1 MDIAMK
7 IAVVTPYYQE
17 TTEQLVRCLSSVAK
31 QTYNNLTHILVADG
45 YPKRFENFQNL
56 EQIHLP
62 YSHSDAGA
70 TPRAIGAL
78 SAFSKGYDAVA
89 FLDADNWYY
98 PDHIETMTSAMQS
111 TNADA
116 VIATRTIH
124 ALDGKELY
132 VDRVES
138 NGTNMVDTNC
148 MFLKK
153 TVSHYMGFW
162 VTTPQYKMVSD
173 RVFWQT
179 CVSNGIKAVRCDKPT
194 VAYASKWAWHYQYAG
209 VQIPDD
215 SVWIEQDREGNFK
228 TIKHKDRSTTQ

>member
-1 MDIAMK
+1 MK

-17 TTEQLVRCLSSVAK
+17 TTEQLTRCLSSVAA
-31 QTYNNLTHILVADG
+31 QTHKNITHILVADG
-45 YPKRFENFQNL
+45 YPKRFENFQRL
-56 EQIHLP
+56 EQIQLP

-70 TPRAIGAL
+70 TPRALGAL
-78 SAFSKGYDAVA
+78 SAFSRGYDAVA
-89 FLDADNWYY
+89 FLDADNWYQ
-98 PDHIETMTSAMQS
+98 PDHIETMVSAMQS

-124 ALDGKELY
+124 ALNGNELY

-138 NGTNMVDTNC
+138 NGENMVDTNC
-148 MFLKK
+148 MFLSK
-153 TVSHYMGFW
+153 TMSHYMGFW
-162 VTTPQYKMVSD
+162 ITAPQHKMVSD
-173 RVFWQT
+173 RVFWQA

-215 SVWIEQDREGNFK
+215 AVWIEQDREGNFK
-228 TIKHKDRSTTQ
+228 TTKHKDRSTT

>member
-1 MDIAMK
+1 MK
-7 IAVVTPYYQE
+7 VAVVTPYYQE
-17 TTEQLVRCLSSVAK
+17 TSEQLIRCLNSVAS
-31 QTYNNLTHILVADG
+31 QTYKNITHILVADG
-45 YPKRFENFQNL
+45 YPKHFENFQNL
-56 EQIHLP
+56 EQIQLP
-62 YSHSDAGA
+62 FSHSDAGA

-78 SAFSKGYDAVA
+78 SAFSRGYDAVA

-98 PDHIETMTSAMQS
+98 SNHVKSMVDTMLATSV
-111 TNADA
+111 DA

-124 ALDGKELY
+124 SFDGAEMY

-138 NGTNMVDTNC
+138 NGNNMVDTNC

-173 RVFWQT
+173 RVFWQACIT
-179 CVSNGIKAVRCDKPT
+179 NGLKVVRHDEPT

-209 VQIPDD
+209 VRIPDD
-215 SVWIEQDREGNFK
+215 AVWIEQDQQGNFK
-228 TIKHKDRSTTQ
+228 TIKHKDRSAT